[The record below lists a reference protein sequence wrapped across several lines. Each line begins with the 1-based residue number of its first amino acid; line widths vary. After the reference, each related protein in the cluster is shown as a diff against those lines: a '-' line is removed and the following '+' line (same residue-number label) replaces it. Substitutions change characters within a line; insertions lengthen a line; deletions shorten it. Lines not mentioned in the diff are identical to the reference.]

1 MQGDLQLTKGPRRLK
16 AQAKVERLQGCRI
29 LSLVKQ
35 GMSARVTKMSTEDK
49 QMSLQAEQLNP
60 QSHSQ
65 ELTLLALEFDR
76 PMHVSSTDLISY
88 NSCID
93 FADSCV
99 SCYRERQPWLKK
111 H

>member
-1 MQGDLQLTKGPRRLK
+1 
-16 AQAKVERLQGCRI
+16 
-29 LSLVKQ
+29 
-35 GMSARVTKMSTEDK
+35 MSTEGK
-49 QMSLQAEQLNP
+49 QMLLHAEQLCP

-65 ELTLLALEFDR
+65 ELTLLGLEFDK

-88 NSCID
+88 KSCID

-99 SCYRERQPWLKK
+99 PCYRKKQPWLKK